1 MVIECILLIIKLD
14 VVVKNVIGQIYS
26 CFEGVGLKIVVLCM
40 VYLLCVDVEKFYVVY
55 VVCLFFKDFVDF
67 MILGLVMIQVLEGE
81 GVILKNCDLMGV
93 MDLKKV
99 EKGMICVD
107 FVDSIDVNV
116 VYGLDVVEM
125 VVVEIVFFFLEMNV
139 YLC

>member
-1 MVIECILLIIKLD
+1 M
-14 VVVKNVIGQIYS
+14 
-26 CFEGVGLKIVVLCM
+26 
-40 VYLLCVDVEKFYVVY
+40 
-55 VVCLFFKDFVDF
+55 
-67 MILGLVMIQVLEGE
+67 
-81 GVILKNCDLMGV
+81 ILKNCDLMGV